1 MGLIHPGML
10 AGVLAVAAPIIIHFI
25 RSRKYRRVEIG
36 SLRFLRIAIHE
47 RRRWRRIEDWPLLL
61 ARIAAVVALA
71 FLFGRPFLQA
81 RENVPP
87 RDLEAVVLVDV
98 SGSVSGPHFEAV
110 RAAARET
117 IAKIP
122 HDAKVTV
129 AEFADDVRMVDGGN
143 LDALRAFPGAKTDY
157 VRAVNW
163 TLDHIAQSDRK
174 YAQVYFISDFQ
185 RTALPTTAPRVWPSN
200 ARVSLV
206 PVPPAGKW
214 NAAVSKVELLTP
226 FANEEAVAEVTV
238 SVSGEAPDAADEPDA
253 KREVVFAIDD
263 EAPLKQP
270 VDTRGGRVQ
279 FHWKPTKQG
288 PIRGVATVVSDDA
301 FPEDNRRP
309 FVLPLAHPKRVLL
322 IESGNPLTPYAAQS
336 YFLEKALAVSG
347 REGAESSFDSQV
359 QEDLAGLDEADA
371 VAWCNAPAPMPDVAS
386 KLKDFVTRGGA
397 VAFILGS
404 ETKPEAF
411 AALAGTGLFPE
422 KIEPVEPPVLRSIQG
437 WDRTHEALRRF
448 DGGERGDL
456 RSILVRD
463 AFDIEAGPDWKILA
477 RVEGG
482 HAALLARELG
492 QGRVLVFANPLTRA
506 WTDFPTQRI
515 FLPLMKEWF
524 SWLTR
529 FDPEGNAPR
538 EISPGLN
545 ESRPIGIYEKNGSLE
560 VVAPDPSEMDVAVAD
575 EAFARRALGLPDEET
590 PVAVEDNIRLPRSRE
605 RQNEIWPWIA
615 LALLALLIYENIIAD
630 QRSKA
635 REHA

>member
-10 AGVLAVAAPIIIHFI
+10 AGILAVAAPIAIHFI
-25 RSRKYRRVEIG
+25 RSRKYQRVEIG
-36 SLRFLRIAIHE
+36 SLRFLRIAVHE

-61 ARIAAVVALA
+61 ARVGAVVALA
-71 FLFGRPFLQA
+71 FLFARPFLQE
-81 RENVPP
+81 REQVPP
-87 RDLEAVVLVDV
+87 SDLEVVVLVDV
-98 SGSVSGPHFEAV
+98 SSSVSGAHFEAV

-117 IAKIP
+117 IARIP

-129 AEFADDVRMVDGGN
+129 AEFADDVRTVDGGN
-143 LDALRAFPGAKTDY
+143 LDALRALPGAEAGY

-174 YAQVYFISDFQ
+174 YTQVYFISDFP
-185 RTALPTTAPRVWPSN
+185 RAALPTAAPRVWPSN

-226 FANEEAVAEVTV
+226 FAKEEAVAEVTV
-238 SVSGEAPDAADEPDA
+238 SISGEAPDAQ
-253 KREVVFAIDD
+253 REVEFAVGG
-263 EAPLKQP
+263 EAPVKES
-270 VDTRGGRVQ
+270 VDARGGRVQ
-279 FHWKPTKQG
+279 FHWKPKKQG
-288 PIRGVATVVSDDA
+288 PVRGVATVLSDEA

-309 FVLPLAHPKRVLL
+309 FVLQLARPKRVLL

-371 VAWCNAPAPMPDVAS
+371 VAWCNAPAPTSEVTA

-397 VAFILGS
+397 VAFFLGS

-411 AALAGTGLFPE
+411 AAMAGTGLFPE
-422 KIEPVEPPVLRSIQG
+422 KIEPVEPPVLRSIQE

-463 AFDIEAGPDWKILA
+463 AFDIEAGPDWKVLA
-477 RVEGG
+477 HLEGG
-482 HAALLARELG
+482 HPALFAREMG
-492 QGRVLVFANPLTRA
+492 QGRVLVFANPLTRQ

-524 SWLTR
+524 SWLTH
-529 FDPEGNAPR
+529 FDPTGNASR
-538 EISPGLN
+538 EIAPGLH
-545 ESRPIGIYEKNGSLE
+545 ESRPIGIYEKNGTLE
-560 VVAPDPSEMDVAVAD
+560 VVAPNPAAMDVTVAD
-575 EAFARRALGLPDEET
+575 EAFARRALGLPDEEA
-590 PVAVEDNIRLPRSRE
+590 PIAVEDNIRLPRSRE
-605 RQNEIWPWIA
+605 RQNEIWPWIV

>member
-1 MGLIHPGML
+1 ML
-10 AGVLAVAAPIIIHFI
+10 AGVLAVAAPIAIHFI
-25 RSRKYRRVEIG
+25 RSRKYQRMEIG

-61 ARIAAVVALA
+61 LRIAAVVGLA
-71 FLFGRPFLQA
+71 FLFARPFLQE
-81 RENVPP
+81 REKVPP
-87 RDLEAVVLVDV
+87 TDLEVVVLVDV
-98 SGSVSGPHFEAV
+98 SGSVSGEDFEKI

-129 AEFADDVRMVDGGN
+129 AEFADDVRTVDGGN
-143 LDALRAFPGAKTDY
+143 LDALRAIPGAPAGY

-185 RTALPTTAPRVWPSN
+185 RAALPTQAPRVWPSN

-206 PVPPAGKW
+206 AVPAAGKW

-226 FANEEAVAEVTV
+226 FAKEEAVADVTV
-238 SVSGEAPDAADEPDA
+238 AISGDAPDAKHEVAFVIDGEAPQQQ
-253 KREVVFAIDD
+253 VV
-263 EAPLKQP
+263 EAH
-270 VDTRGGRVQ
+270 GGRVQ
-279 FHWKPTKQG
+279 FRWAPKKQG

-301 FPEDNRRP
+301 FPDDNLRP
-309 FVLPLAHPKRVLL
+309 FVLQLAHPKRVLL
-322 IESGNPLTPYAAQS
+322 LESGNPLTPYAAQS

-347 REGAESSFDSQV
+347 RQGAASSFDSVV
-359 QEDLAGLDEADA
+359 QEDLAGLDDADA
-371 VAWCNAPAPMPDVAS
+371 VAWCNGPAPTADVAA
-386 KLKDFVTRGGA
+386 KLKDFVMRGGA
-397 VAFILGS
+397 VAFFLGS

-411 AALAGTGLFPE
+411 KAIAGTGLFPE
-422 KIEPVEPPVLRSIQG
+422 KIDPVEPPVLRSVRE

-463 AFDIEAGPDWKILA
+463 AFEIEAGPDWKVLA
-477 RVEGG
+477 RLEGG
-482 HAALLARELG
+482 HPALLARELG
-492 QGRVLVFANPLTRA
+492 QGRVLVFANPLTRE

-524 SWLTR
+524 TWLTR
-529 FDPEGNAPR
+529 FDPEKNVSR
-538 EISPGLN
+538 EIAPGLN
-545 ESRPIGIYEKNGSLE
+545 ESRTIGIYEKKGALE
-560 VVAPDPSEMDVAVAD
+560 VVAPDAASMDVTVAD
-575 EAFARRALGLPDEET
+575 EAFVRRALGLPDKET
-590 PVAVEDNIRLPRSRE
+590 PVTVEDNIRLPRSRE

-615 LALLALLIYENIIAD
+615 LALLALLIYETIIAD